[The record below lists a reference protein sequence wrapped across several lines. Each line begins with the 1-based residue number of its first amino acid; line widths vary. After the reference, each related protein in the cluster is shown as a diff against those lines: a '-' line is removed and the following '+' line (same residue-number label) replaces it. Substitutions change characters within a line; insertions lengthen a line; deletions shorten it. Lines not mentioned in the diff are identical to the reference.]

1 MTTLCSRADALHTAC
16 NSAQTALLL
25 HDGPEVCDAAS
36 TL

>member
-16 NSAQTALLL
+16 NSAQTAVLL
-25 HDGPEVCDAAS
+25 HDVRKVCDAAS